1 MFRNRITSIS
11 QIIDVIKEYEKGATV
26 EYLMDRFNLD
36 SKDTFTVVFN
46 YRFTF
51 KKPNEFTNDELWELL
66 NTPVPTTKGDVRLW
80 LMQLLMSI
88 SRIKEL

>member
-26 EYLMDRFNLD
+26 EYLVDKFNLEIND
-36 SKDTFTVVFN
+36 VFTVVFN

-51 KKPNEFTNDELWELL
+51 KKPNDYTNDELWELL

-88 SRIKEL
+88 SGIREL